1 MAQTVISRERLR
13 PHSYLPRF
21 PDLTLTQRHSN
32 KSKVNTNS
40 SKVVREPQLI
50 LSATSM
56 QVVHATNGRIRI
68 KATDDS
74 FSSDCENIVPYLR
87 RYPAVKDVTINERTS
102 SLVVSFDER
111 QISLSQM
118 LGILQ
123 RLNIQIT
130 PDSPVSDPFA
140 AWKSAEFWKEQ
151 TISFIPL
158 MAGLAVTSRLGISGL
173 ASIPVYMI
181 TADAARRVIDYLKP
195 RLADKLS
202 GESIAQDDTEAVSEA
217 SSVTPSSPQH
227 PAPSPPASNQ
237 PPIVKKDRE
246 SVKWSAKVTYSVIH
260 QIPGR
265 IRFHIPILSSD
276 RAYGRRLEKLL
287 QADPVVESVR
297 INHDAA
303 SIAIAYKA
311 NAEIAVSRWVSL
323 MESALETTPAKVSTP
338 APQSTPATS
347 EPVVTQQMTE
357 PENITTTDKQTV
369 YISSWWAEMK
379 YSALSYSLNFMANL
393 PL

>member
-1 MAQTVISRERLR
+1 M
-13 PHSYLPRF
+13 PRF
-21 PDLTLTQRHSN
+21 PDLTLTQRHSDGL
-32 KSKVNTNS
+32 KVNTNS

-56 QVVHATNGRIRI
+56 QVVHATKGRIRI

-74 FSSDCENIVPYLR
+74 FSSDCEKIVSYLR
-87 RYPAVKDVTINERTS
+87 RYPAVKEVTINERTS

-123 RLNIQIT
+123 KLNVQIT

-140 AWKSAEFWKEQ
+140 AWKSTEFWQEQ

-202 GESIAQDDTEAVSEA
+202 GENVAQDDTAAVSE
-217 SSVTPSSPQH
+217 TC
-227 PAPSPPASNQ
+227 PPASNQ
-237 PPIVKKDRE
+237 PVIVKKDRE
-246 SVKWSAKVTYSVIH
+246 SVKWSAKVTYSVLH
-260 QIPGR
+260 QITGR
-265 IRFHIPILSSD
+265 IRFHIPILTSD

-311 NAEIAVSRWVSL
+311 NAEIAISRWVSL
-323 MESALETTPAKVSTP
+323 MELALETNPAQVSTP
-338 APQSTPATS
+338 APQSTPVTS

-357 PENITTTDKQTV
+357 PENTTTTVKQTV